1 MAQDSSLVVATAAE
15 GYKRRIN
22 PSLLAGVRE
31 CWVVVARLWVG
42 AAYGISLGE
51 GGERYECRGDESTG
65 CDWIGRR

>member
-15 GYKRRIN
+15 GYKGRIN

-31 CWVVVARLWVG
+31 CRVVVAWVWVG

-51 GGERYECRGDESTG
+51 EAKDMSVAGMSRRE